1 MRYAFIAK
9 KQTPAATTKAC
20 HHSWYPNH
28 TAVRRGHCNANSTA
42 PTV

>member
-9 KQTPAATTKAC
+9 KHAPAATTYAC

-28 TAVRRGHCNANSTA
+28 FATGAGQRNANSTA